1 VDTIFSLSGNQVL
14 PLYDTL
20 HSEGIRLITT
30 RHEATAV
37 HMADVAAQITRT
49 AQVALVTAGP
59 GHTNALTA
67 LGVARANEAPVLLL
81 SGAADKSGRGTHAF
95 QEFPQAE
102 VAEFFTKWSGY
113 ADVPAEAAS
122 LVSRAMELAEADV
135 PGPVSLSIPYDVQ
148 HAQIDVNVEAALPAS
163 SHWTADSLEPLVA
176 ALHKAERPIILASPW
191 VSRDPRMTAL
201 SEAHGWPVFAI
212 ESPRGAAD
220 PFLIGAEAVLR
231 EADCIVLLAPW
242 DFSSRT
248 PDVQHARALGIIQV
262 WPETGSAGQSFLPLR
277 AGPVQVLHA
286 LEGKAFP
293 NTSGWARQVAATRTQ
308 ARERIGEQPLPGGV
322 SGVNPF
328 KLGAAVRRRLTAAD
342 YVTMDGGEFVCW
354 LRLAVAQGPW
364 RTSCNGKYGPIG
376 PAFPYA
382 LGARAALG
390 NGPAIIAFAGDGG
403 FGYHAM
409 DIETA
414 VRERLPVIA
423 IVGTDGL
430 WAAEWHLQAKH
441 YGPDRRVG
449 TELGISE
456 LETMAAAHGA
466 LADGHGDAGDR
477 PGLDLRPPRSQ
488 PGAVRLQDRHATP
501 RRHPAADLVRA
512 ALHAVRQRGG
522 EHQRVVPADRAHPRR
537 VPARTGDDRPQRARR
552 RRDRRPHQ
560 RRRRR

>member
-1 VDTIFSLSGNQVL
+1 VPQTGARAIARALKQRGVDTIFSLSGNQVL

-37 HMADVAAQITRT
+37 HMADVAAQITRRT
-49 AQVALVTAGP
+49 QVALVTAGP

-113 ADVPAEAAS
+113 ADVPAEAPS

-148 HAQIDVNVEAALPAS
+148 HAEIDVNAEMGRIQTPR
-163 SHWTADSLEPLVA
+163 WTADALEPLVV
-176 ALHKAERPIILASPW
+176 ALKKAERPIILASPW
-191 VSRDPRMTAL
+191 VSRDSRMTAL
-201 SEAHGWPVFAI
+201 AEEHGWPVFAI

-220 PFLIGAEAVLR
+220 PFLIGAEESLR

-248 PDVQHARALGIIQV
+248 SDVQQPRAYGIIQV
-262 WPETGSAGQSFLPLR
+262 WPETGSAGEGFTALR
-277 AGPVQVLHA
+277 ARPGQALDA
-286 LEGKAFP
+286 LESKPFP
-293 NTSGWARQVAATRTQ
+293 NTSGWARQVAEARTC
-308 ARERIGEQPLPGGV
+308 ARELIGEQPLPGGV
-322 SGVNPF
+322 SGVHPF
-328 KLGAAVRRRLTAAD
+328 KLGEAVRRRLTAMD
-342 YVTMDGGEFVCW
+342 YLTMDGGEFVCW

-364 RTSCNGKYGPIG
+364 RSSCNGKYGPIG

-390 NGPAIIAFAGDGG
+390 SEPAIIAFAGDGG

-430 WAAEWHLQAKH
+430 WAAEWHLQGKH
-441 YGPDRRVG
+441 YGLDRRVG

-466 LADGHGDAGDR
+466 VGIGVRSDAEIDSALDTAWRAMHDGR
-477 PGLDLRPPRSQ
+477 PVIVNAYIAPLPSPS
-488 PGAVRLQDRHATP
+488 
-501 RRHPAADLVRA
+501 
-512 ALHAVRQRGG
+512 ALH
-522 EHQRVVPADRAHPRR
+522 
-537 VPARTGDDRPQRARR
+537 
-552 RRDRRPHQ
+552 
-560 RRRRR
+560 